1 VVRSRQHRIRELFKI
16 SSCLNLFLAYT
27 FVLTPA
33 LSQESAAA
41 QAQAL
46 LREGKPESALP
57 ILLELHRSTP
67 ENANLCQQIGV
78 VYTQLNDLAHAE
90 EFYREAVRINPQ
102 FHAARKNLGTVLWF
116 LNRKEESEREFLLV
130 AKSLPAD
137 PVPHLYLGLAAAGR
151 HEFTHAKD
159 EFKLAGNLAL
169 ANPEVIQPVLESYLA
184 TQDLSFPSAV
194 LRQLTQAEN
203 PDSETTSRAAVLF
216 YQYGYYEQAAEA
228 LKKIISVH
236 RESAETWRLLAAT
249 YDKQHKPD
257 LAYSAYSR
265 GIEMNP
271 DSEDGYLALAE
282 FASAHANNSYAS
294 QMVTRG
300 LERVPQSPRLR
311 FEQGILFSLMGDRIK
326 ADASFSEARR
336 LKPEWDLPLLALG
349 VSALESG
356 NAIEA
361 VTLFDKARTLDP
373 HDARAFYLYALAISK
388 ESANTEA
395 AGKNAIAA
403 LHKAIE
409 LDGNDAA
416 SHALLGHFELM
427 AGSPATAAREWEA
440 ALKLDPK
447 NATALYQLGLLY
459 RREGKKE
466 QAKRLLERFQQV
478 KAQQRT
484 EETRLEEILKVV
496 PENAAP

>member
-1 VVRSRQHRIRELFKI
+1 
-16 SSCLNLFLAYT
+16 
-27 FVLTPA
+27 
-33 LSQESAAA
+33 
-41 QAQAL
+41 
-46 LREGKPESALP
+46 
-57 ILLELHRSTP
+57 
-67 ENANLCQQIGV
+67 
-78 VYTQLNDLAHAE
+78 
-90 EFYREAVRINPQ
+90 
-102 FHAARKNLGTVLWF
+102 
-116 LNRKEESEREFLLV
+116 
-130 AKSLPAD
+130 
-137 PVPHLYLGLAAAGR
+137 
-151 HEFTHAKD
+151 
-159 EFKLAGNLAL
+159 
-169 ANPEVIQPVLESYLA
+169 
-184 TQDLSFPSAV
+184 
-194 LRQLTQAEN
+194 
-203 PDSETTSRAAVLF
+203 
-216 YQYGYYEQAAEA
+216 
-228 LKKIISVH
+228 
-236 RESAETWRLLAAT
+236 
-249 YDKQHKPD
+249 
-257 LAYSAYSR
+257 
-265 GIEMNP
+265 
-271 DSEDGYLALAE
+271 
-282 FASAHANNSYAS
+282 
-294 QMVTRG
+294 MVTRG

-311 FEQGILFSLMGDRIK
+311 FEQGILFSLMGDRMK

-478 KAQQRT
+478 KAQQGT

>member
-1 VVRSRQHRIRELFKI
+1 M
-16 SSCLNLFLAYT
+16 
-27 FVLTPA
+27 LTPA
-33 LSQESAAA
+33 LGQETAAD
-41 QAQAL
+41 QAQTL

-57 ILLELHRSTP
+57 ILLELHRAAP

-90 EFYREAVRINPQ
+90 EFYREAVRISPQ
-102 FHAARKNLGTVLWF
+102 FNAARKNLGTVLWF
-116 LNRKEESEREFLLV
+116 LNRRDESEREFVIV

-137 PVPHLYLGLAAAGR
+137 PVPHLYLGLAAVGR
-151 HEFTHAKD
+151 HEFPHAKE

-184 TQDLSFPSAV
+184 TKDLSFPSEV
-194 LRQLTQAEN
+194 LQQLTQAEK

-228 LKKIISVH
+228 LKKIISLH
-236 RESAETWRLLAAT
+236 SESVETWLLLAAT

-265 GIEMNP
+265 GIEMDPN
-271 DSEDGYLALAE
+271 SEDGYLALAE

-294 QMVTRG
+294 QVVARG
-300 LERVPQSPRLR
+300 MERVPQSPRLR
-311 FEQGILFSLMGDRIK
+311 FEQGILFSLMGDRKK

-349 VSALESG
+349 ISALELG
-356 NAIEA
+356 NATEA
-361 VTLFDKARTLDP
+361 ATLFDKARAFDP

-395 AGKNAIAA
+395 TTKNAITA

-409 LDGNDAA
+409 LDAGDAA
-416 SHALLGHFELM
+416 SHSLLGHFELM
-427 AGSPATAAREWEA
+427 AGNRATAAHEWET
-440 ALKLDPK
+440 ALRLDPK
-447 NATALYQLGLLY
+447 NATALYQLSLLY
-459 RREGKKE
+459 RREGKAE
-466 QAKRLLERFQQV
+466 QARQLLARFQQV
-478 KAQQRT
+478 KTQQGA
-484 EETRLEEILKVV
+484 EETRLVEILKVV

>member
-1 VVRSRQHRIRELFKI
+1 MFKI
-16 SSCLNLFLAYT
+16 SSCLNFFLAYI
-27 FVLTPA
+27 FVVTPA

-57 ILLELHRSTP
+57 ILLELHHSEP

-116 LNRKEESEREFLLV
+116 LNRREESEREFIIV

-137 PVPHLYLGLAAAGR
+137 PVPHLYLGLAAVGR
-151 HEFTHAKD
+151 REFPQAKE

-184 TQDLSFPSAV
+184 TKDLSFPSAV
-194 LRQLTQAEN
+194 LRQLTQAEK
-203 PDSETTSRAAVLF
+203 PDSETTSHAAVLF

-236 RESAETWRLLAAT
+236 SESADTWRLLAAT

-265 GIEMNP
+265 EIEMDPN
-271 DSEDGYLALAE
+271 SEDGYLALAQ
-282 FASAHANNSYAS
+282 FASAHANSNYAL
-294 QMVTRG
+294 QVIARG
-300 LERVPQSPRLR
+300 LERLPQSARLR
-311 FEQGILFSLMGDRIK
+311 FEQGILYSLLGDRTK

-356 NAIEA
+356 NATEA
-361 VTLFDKARTLDP
+361 ATLFDKARTLDP
-373 HDARAFYLYALAISK
+373 HDARAFYLYAFAISK
-388 ESANTEA
+388 ESANTDA
-395 AGKNAIAA
+395 TTKNAITA

-409 LDGNDAA
+409 LDAGDAA
-416 SHALLGHFELM
+416 SHSLLGHFELM
-427 AGSPATAAREWEA
+427 AGNQGTAAREWET

-447 NATALYQLGLLY
+447 NATALYQLSLLY
-459 RREGKKE
+459 RRQGKTE
-466 QAKRLLERFQQV
+466 QAKQLLERFQQV
-478 KAQQRT
+478 KAQQRA
-484 EETRLEEILKVV
+484 EETRLVEILKVA
-496 PENAAP
+496 PENAVP